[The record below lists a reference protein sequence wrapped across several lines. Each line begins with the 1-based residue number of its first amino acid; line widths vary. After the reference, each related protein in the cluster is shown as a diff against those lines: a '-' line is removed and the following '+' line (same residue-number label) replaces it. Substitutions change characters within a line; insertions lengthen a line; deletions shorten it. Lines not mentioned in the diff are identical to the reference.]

1 MNTMDAIFARRSVR
15 LYKSEPIPDEALSD
29 ILEAG
34 LYAPS
39 AVDLQPWYFVA
50 VKSEDAMRRLLQIMA
65 DVSEKMR
72 PVLEARFA
80 NNPEVVQDTTRFLL
94 QLGGAPVC
102 VLAFQYRSDYKK
114 TMESIVESVSAAIEN
129 MLIAATEKGL
139 GSCWL
144 TAPLETGMA
153 EELRAAFAPDKG
165 RLLALV
171 TLGYAER
178 TPKAPARKAGR
189 WAVI

>member
-15 LYKSEPIPDEALSD
+15 SYKSEPIPDDVLSD

-50 VKSEDAMRRLLQIMA
+50 VKSEEAMRRLLQIMA

-102 VLAFQYRSDYKK
+102 VLAFQYKSDYKK

-153 EELRAAFAPDKG
+153 EELRQAFAPNNG
-165 RLLALV
+165 RLLAVV
-171 TLGYAER
+171 TFGYAER

-189 WAVI
+189 WVVI

>member
-15 LYKSEPIPDEALSD
+15 LYKSEPIPDDVLED

-39 AVDLQPWYFVA
+39 AVDLQPWFFVA
-50 VKSEDAMRRLLQIMA
+50 VKSEEAMQRLLQIMA
-65 DVSEKMR
+65 RVSEKMR
-72 PVLEARFA
+72 PVLEARFVR
-80 NNPEVVQDTTRFLL
+80 NPEVVQDTTRFLL

-102 VLAFQYRSDYKK
+102 VLAFQYKSDYKK

-144 TAPLETGMA
+144 TAPLETGTA
-153 EELRAAFAPDKG
+153 EELRQAFAPNNG

-171 TLGYAER
+171 TLGYAEK
-178 TPKAPARKAGR
+178 TPKAPARKTGR
-189 WAVI
+189 WVVV

>member
-1 MNTMDAIFARRSVR
+1 MNTMDAILARRSVR
-15 LYKSEPIPDEALSD
+15 SYKAQAIPDDVLED

-34 LYAPS
+34 MYAPS
-39 AVDLQPWYFVA
+39 AVDLQPWFFVA
-50 VKSEDAMRRLLQIMA
+50 VKSEAQMQRLLQIMA
-65 DVSEKMR
+65 SVSEKMR

-102 VLAFQYRSDYKK
+102 ILAFQYRPEYKK

-153 EELRAAFAPDKG
+153 EELRQAFAPDKG
-165 RLLALV
+165 RLLAV
-171 TLGYAER
+171 ITLGYAER

-189 WAVI
+189 FVVV